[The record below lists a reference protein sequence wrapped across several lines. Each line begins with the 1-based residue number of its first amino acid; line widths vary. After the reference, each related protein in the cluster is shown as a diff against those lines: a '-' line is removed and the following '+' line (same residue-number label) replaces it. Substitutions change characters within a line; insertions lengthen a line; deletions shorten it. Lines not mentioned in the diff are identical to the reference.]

1 MVTGKMENSPKIMYF
16 KAYITTIQDA
26 HSLPSLTMRQI
37 LHNMTFSSNPLAP

>member
-1 MVTGKMENSPKIMYF
+1 MVTGKMENSHKIMYF

-37 LHNMTFSSNPLAP
+37 LDNMAFSSKPSAP

>member
-16 KAYITTIQDA
+16 KAYITTI
-26 HSLPSLTMRQI
+26 HSLPSLMMRQI